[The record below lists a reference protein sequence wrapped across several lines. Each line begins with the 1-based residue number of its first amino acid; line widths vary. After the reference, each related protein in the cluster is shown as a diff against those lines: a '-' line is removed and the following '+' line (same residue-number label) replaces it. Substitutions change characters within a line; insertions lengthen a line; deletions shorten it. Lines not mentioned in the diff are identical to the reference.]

1 MKRTATGARLGF
13 FLFFF
18 GFVGAVFSVSAPTA
32 LGQACTSKPLE
43 QGRVCTKPGA
53 KCSPPTIGAG
63 DVGVCTI
70 EGLRPEALACEC
82 QGAPIASYNVTL
94 TPLTPSDLDT
104 GTATSTIT
112 VLPFNGFTGT
122 VNFTCSVSGMTDPA
136 PSCVAPPPATVTSVA
151 SATSLLKVSVVSS
164 TAQGTY
170 KVTVSA
176 ADEHGRPPDNGA
188 QSSIMSVTRLH
199 WTIGNSLGA
208 TGIALLIFLAV
219 LAIWGLSQARRS
231 KRDASE

>member
-1 MKRTATGARLGF
+1 MKRTATRRKIGL
-13 FLFFF
+13 LVFFF
-18 GFVGAVFSVSAPTA
+18 GFWGAVLTVSAPA
-32 LGQACTSKPLE
+32 AYGQACTSKPLE

-70 EGLRPEALACEC
+70 EGLRAEALACEC

-104 GTATSTIT
+104 GAATSTIT
-112 VLPFNGFTGT
+112 VLPFNGFTGK
-122 VNFTCSVSGMTDPA
+122 VDFTCSVSGMTQPE
-136 PSCVAPPPATVTSVA
+136 PSCATPPPATVTGVA
-151 SATSLLKVSVVSS
+151 SASSVLKVSVVSS

-176 ADEHGRPPDNGA
+176 VDEHGRPPDNGA

-208 TGIALLIFLAV
+208 AGIALLIFLAV